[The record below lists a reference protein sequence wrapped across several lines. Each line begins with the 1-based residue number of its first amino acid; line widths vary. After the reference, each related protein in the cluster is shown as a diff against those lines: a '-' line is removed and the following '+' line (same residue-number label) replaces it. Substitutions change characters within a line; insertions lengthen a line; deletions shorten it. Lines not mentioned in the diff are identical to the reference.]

1 MPWTR
6 KLGMNWI
13 NMGNEPEINWNVGL
27 ADEERKDL
35 ENLIDAFQ
43 ADRSL
48 TSTQEKPEELQKQI
62 TAMKEK
68 MTLMSTMLL
77 DLDKKTRSL
86 YEVLRLFHKK
96 TEVMNQRISEV
107 VRLVN
112 VREKK

>member
-1 MPWTR
+1 
-6 KLGMNWI
+6 MNWI

>member
-1 MPWTR
+1 
-6 KLGMNWI
+6 
-13 NMGNEPEINWNVGL
+13 MGNEPEINWNVGL

-62 TAMKEK
+62 NAMKEK

>member
-1 MPWTR
+1 
-6 KLGMNWI
+6 
-13 NMGNEPEINWNVGL
+13 MGNEPEMDWNVGL

-43 ADRSL
+43 ADRSP
-48 TSTQEKPEELQKQI
+48 TSPQEKPEELQKQI
-62 TAMKEK
+62 TAMQEK

-112 VREKK
+112 IREKQ

>member
-1 MPWTR
+1 
-6 KLGMNWI
+6 
-13 NMGNEPEINWNVGL
+13 MGNEPEMNWNIGL

-43 ADRSL
+43 TDRSL
-48 TSTQEKPEELQKQI
+48 TSPHEKPEELQKQI

-68 MTLMSTMLL
+68 MTLMSAMLL

-96 TEVMNQRISEV
+96 TEMMNQRISDV
-107 VRLVN
+107 VKLAN
-112 VREKK
+112 IREKQ

>member
-1 MPWTR
+1 
-6 KLGMNWI
+6 
-13 NMGNEPEINWNVGL
+13 MGNEPEMNWNVGL

-43 ADRSL
+43 ADRSP
-48 TSTQEKPEELQKQI
+48 TSPHEKPEELQKQM

-68 MTLMSTMLL
+68 MTLMSAMLL

-96 TEVMNQRISEV
+96 TEVMNQRISDV
-107 VRLVN
+107 VKLAN
-112 VREKK
+112 IREKQ